1 MSARKPSWS
10 MVVLTIAYLLVG
22 QAICVTYL
30 SGGLDLQLE
39 LSLWVIDAALLWFSV
54 RTFRRSALVVAV
66 RRVRVENPG
75 TRRNRQ
81 DLAGSRV
88 GLPKQVDMQCQG
100 LDRIRQGVR
109 VMYPK
114 LHYNQTRSPKG

>member
-22 QAICVTYL
+22 QAICVAYM
-30 SGGLDLQLE
+30 SGGLDLHLE

-66 RRVRVENPG
+66 GRVRVENPG
-75 TRRNRQ
+75 TLRPLGFGRFK
-81 DLAGSRV
+81 S
-88 GLPKQVDMQCQG
+88 
-100 LDRIRQGVR
+100 
-109 VMYPK
+109 
-114 LHYNQTRSPKG
+114 